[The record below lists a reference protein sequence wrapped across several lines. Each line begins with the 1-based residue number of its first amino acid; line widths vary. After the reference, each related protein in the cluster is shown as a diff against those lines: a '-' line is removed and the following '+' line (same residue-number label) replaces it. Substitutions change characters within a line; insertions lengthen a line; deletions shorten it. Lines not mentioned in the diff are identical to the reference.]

1 MNGPARIV
9 IYHTSDIH
17 AKLAFGQR
25 LASIVEPG
33 ALLVDSGDAL
43 AGSSVFYVANEEVI
57 DELSMAPY
65 AAMAVG
71 NREFHYLH
79 PLFLARANKLRAP
92 LVCSNLIDLRG
103 RTPVFQRELTLDA
116 MGTRVRVL
124 ALLVPQYR
132 TRSGWESIFG
142 WRFLSPDAALGELLG
157 ANGSNGPQGPLLH
170 TPPIP
175 TIVLS
180 HLGLAADRELAAKW
194 PAISAILGGH
204 SHETLSQPE
213 MVNNIPIA
221 HTGAYA
227 AHVGR
232 LELSVDNGVA
242 RLASYQLLPLV
253 PAETEE
259 ARERLRDGAQP

>member
-1 MNGPARIV
+1 MNGPSRIV

-17 AKLAFGQR
+17 AKLGFGQR

-43 AGSSVFYVANEEVI
+43 AGSSVFYVADEAVI
-57 DELSMAPY
+57 EELSVAPY
-65 AAMAVG
+65 GAMAVG

-79 PLFLARANKLRAP
+79 PLFLARAQKLRAP
-92 LVCSNLIDLRG
+92 LVCSNLVDLRG
-103 RTPVFQRELTLDA
+103 RAPVFKRQLTLDV
-116 MGTRVRVL
+116 MGTQVRIV

-142 WRFLSPDAALGELLG
+142 WRFLSPDAALVELLSG
-157 ANGSNGPQGPLLH
+157 EEEVH
-170 TPPIP
+170 VP

-180 HLGLAADRELAAKW
+180 HLGLPADRELAAKW

-204 SHETLSQPE
+204 SHETLWQPE
-213 MVNNIPIA
+213 MVNNVPIA
-221 HTGAYA
+221 HPGAYA

-232 LELSVDNGVA
+232 LELSVDNGVT
-242 RLASYQLLPLV
+242 RLASYRLLPLV
-253 PAETEE
+253 RAHAEE
-259 ARERLRDGAQP
+259 APEHLRDGAQP